1 MAPRGRVRGPSR
13 ALAAWRYRGR
23 VAAVRASSRA
33 GPGGDWVRAGERPVL
48 QVDAVSKRVG
58 RGRATRQILCGVE
71 LSVHAGEMVAVLGR
85 SGSGKSTL
93 LQLLGGLD
101 RPDAGSITVCG
112 ESLTGA
118 SERALSRIRLR
129 RLGFVFQSFQLIEEL
144 TGAENVL
151 LAANLP
157 GAPTGG
163 RERAAR
169 LLEDLG
175 VAAVA
180 DRSPHELSGGEQQ
193 RFAIARALVNDPAL
207 VLADEATGNLDTA
220 SGAIVL
226 ELLRGLAAR
235 GRAVVLVTHEP
246 QAAGAADRVL
256 RLSDGVLEP
265 AAEQS
270 QSRPGHGARH
280 PAP

>member
-1 MAPRGRVRGPSR
+1 MPRGR
-13 ALAAWRYRGR
+13 RYRGR
-23 VAAVRASSRA
+23 VAAAHASSRA
-33 GPGGDWVRAGERPVL
+33 DPGGDRVHAGERPVL
-48 QVDAVSKRVG
+48 HVGGVSKRVG
-58 RGRATRQILCGVE
+58 RGRAARQILRGVE
-71 LSVHAGEMVAVLGR
+71 LSVRGGEMVAVLGR

-93 LQLLGGLD
+93 LHLLGGLD
-101 RPDAGSITVCG
+101 RPDAGSIAVCG

-169 LLEDLG
+169 LIEELG

-207 VLADEATGNLDTA
+207 ILADEATGNLDSA
-220 SGAIVL
+220 SGATVL
-226 ELLRGLAAR
+226 ELLRGLADR

-256 RLSDGVLEP
+256 RLNDGQLE
-265 AAEQS
+265 AAGEQGA
-270 QSRPGHGARH
+270 SRPARDGRLGAS
-280 PAP
+280 